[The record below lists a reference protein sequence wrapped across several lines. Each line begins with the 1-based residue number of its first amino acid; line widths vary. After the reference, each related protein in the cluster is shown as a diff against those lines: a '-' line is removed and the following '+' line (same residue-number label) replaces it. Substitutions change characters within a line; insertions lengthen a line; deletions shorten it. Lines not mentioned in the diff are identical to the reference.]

1 MPRPALESLRRIA
14 QERLDAAH
22 VPFSG
27 EPTAAIVLLSD
38 GTWVPGVRVESASFS
53 LTIPA
58 LLNAYT
64 TAVSA
69 GRADEVV
76 AFVLSRPL
84 QRSEEAYIAELPDGP
99 WQALAADAWGRGLQ
113 DGTLPRPT
121 AALDPFLGGL
131 LPPPPDGAS
140 EGIEEVRA
148 VADRAYVPA
157 SNYPVGALLELSDG
171 RLIPGVNVEHPDW
184 TRILCAERN
193 AVSTAHAYREHTG
206 RRLFLTCTT
215 DAEGTPCGACRQVL
229 AELTPDAALWM
240 DRHADAPEHAHL
252 SELLPGSFRGRALLS

>member
-1 MPRPALESLRRIA
+1 MTPPALESLRRIA

-64 TAVSA
+64 TAVTA
-69 GRADEVV
+69 GRASDVT

-84 QRSEEAYIAELPDGP
+84 QRSEEAYLADLPGGP
-99 WQALAADAWGRGLQ
+99 WQALAADAWVRGPQ
-113 DGTLPRPT
+113 DDALSPPT
-121 AALDPFLGGL
+121 TALDPFLDGL
-131 LPPPPDGAS
+131 LPPPPDGTD
-140 EGIEEVRA
+140 EGIEQVRA
-148 VADRAYVPA
+148 VAERAYVPA
-157 SNYPVGALLELSDG
+157 SSYPVGALLELSDG
-171 RLIPGVNVEHPDW
+171 HLLPGVNVEHPDW

-193 AVSTAHAYREHTG
+193 AVSTAYAYREPAV
-206 RRLFLTCTT
+206 RRLFLTCTA
-215 DAEGTPCGACRQVL
+215 DAEGTPCGACRQVQI
-229 AELTPDAALWM
+229 
-240 DRHADAPEHAHL
+240 
-252 SELLPGSFRGRALLS
+252 GRAHV